1 MSSADLFHIIP
12 NLLKALFALD
22 SQQIWWYI
30 TRSAAILAYLL
41 LWLSTLWGLA
51 VSSKIFDPLLART
64 HTYDFHQFISLL
76 AIGFLAVHVSVL
88 LLDNYLPF
96 SPIQVLIP
104 FIAPTKP
111 LWVGLGVISLYLTLL
126 VTVTFYLRQRI
137 GLRAFRLIHLL
148 SLVAFLGAALHG
160 LFSGTDAPLPALRL
174 MYSFTFLSVVFMTT
188 YWLVNR
194 TLEKRRLAAPQ
205 PVH

>member
-1 MSSADLFHIIP
+1 M
-12 NLLKALFALD
+12 
-22 SQQIWWYI
+22 
-30 TRSAAILAYLL
+30 
-41 LWLSTLWGLA
+41 
-51 VSSKIFDPLLART
+51 SSKIFDPLLART

-111 LWVGLGVISLYLTLL
+111 LWVGLGVISFYLTLL

-137 GLRAFRLIHLL
+137 GLRGFRLIHLL
-148 SLVAFLGAALHG
+148 SLVAFLGAAVHG
-160 LFSGTDAPLPALRL
+160 LLSGTDGPLPALRL
-174 MYSFTFLSVVFMTT
+174 THSSHFYPLYS
-188 YWLVNR
+188 
-194 TLEKRRLAAPQ
+194 
-205 PVH
+205 